1 MLVEKMSAPPVSEY
15 VGLYVKYITRF
26 NPNVNVEMMRGMGM
40 GEAEVREERQKFEVL
55 TMNLLNRLCED
66 EYL

>member
-26 NPNVNVEMMRGMGM
+26 NPNVNVGMVRGMGEQEM
-40 GEAEVREERQKFEVL
+40 REERQKFEVL